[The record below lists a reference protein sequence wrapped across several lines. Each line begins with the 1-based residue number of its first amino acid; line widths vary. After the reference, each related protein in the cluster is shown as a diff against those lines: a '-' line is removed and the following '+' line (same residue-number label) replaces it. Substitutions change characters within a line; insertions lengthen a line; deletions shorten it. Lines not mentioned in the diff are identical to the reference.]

1 MKRTKQKKIKKP
13 KPSPL
18 KVKRKSKKFSIDLEK
33 EAKEF
38 WASPQGISIKAS
50 AEGKPDPYARV
61 INVYD
66 EAAKVKN
73 FKQLEGFLDRYSPGI
88 DAALAAKILT
98 RYTKDH
104 WNAFRICSDTDYHS
118 AIFELLHWIDTHK
131 GGAIAAYNHRV
142 LRRFQMLTGY
152 KKPNTSKT
160 FQNELTLIKDH
171 FGLARK
177 NNGAY
182 KEKQLKEAA
191 VRLAKKNSR
200 LV

>member
-1 MKRTKQKKIKKP
+1 MKSTKQKKIKKL

-88 DAALAAKILT
+88 DAALAARACMKYTQENWSLIKIS
-98 RYTKDH
+98 KDPENH
-104 WNAFRICSDTDYHS
+104 GALFQ
-118 AIFELLHWIDTHK
+118 LLDWIDKNK
-131 GGAIAAYNHRV
+131 GGAKAAFSHRV
-142 LRRFQMLTGY
+142 LKRFIMLTGY
-152 KKPNTSKT
+152 KKPPTFST
-160 FQNELTLIKDH
+160 FQNHITEFKSQ
-171 FGLARK
+171 FGLKRYRAK
-177 NNGAY
+177 STYSNLGD
-182 KEKQLKEAA
+182 KEFSIFNKP
-191 VRLAKKNSR
+191 KK
-200 LV
+200 